1 MAITQVD
8 YYKSSA
14 YRMYDNNAL
23 PNSSTLGKI
32 QEDFG
37 LDLVDEQLGLD
48 DLSPHLNFV
57 ALKSAICCKIVHHYD
72 HILHVYIYRAN
83 WAI

>member
-1 MAITQVD
+1 
-8 YYKSSA
+8 
-14 YRMYDNNAL
+14 MYDKNAL
-23 PNSSTLGKI
+23 PNISTLGKI

-57 ALKSAICCKIVHHYD
+57 ALKSSICCKIAHCYD

>member
-48 DLSPHLNFV
+48 DLSLHLNFV
-57 ALKSAICCKIVHHYD
+57 ALVSAIC
-72 HILHVYIYRAN
+72 
-83 WAI
+83 